1 MSLVLVEDVHCRI
14 LLHVSYDC
22 EEGDKAPEEE
32 STRMPHP
39 IFSLVLVNPG
49 TVQGILAN
57 QKVLFLSPNQYDPRS
72 RCSPFSLTML
82 IDGSNP
88 GYIILFCTTSQVYSL
103 ECYTQWTHPS
113 YRSRG
118 RKRGTTTW
126 PFSSYFWQSSSEHSS
141 SSQSRSTCSC
151 EAFPSHRASSASKK
165 NRQNKPRL
173 WI

>member
-1 MSLVLVEDVHCRI
+1 
-14 LLHVSYDC
+14 
-22 EEGDKAPEEE
+22 
-32 STRMPHP
+32 MPHP

-72 RCSPFSLTML
+72 RASPFSLTVL

-113 YRSRG
+113 YRSRR
-118 RKRGTTTW
+118 RKREIG
-126 PFSSYFWQSSSEHSS
+126 
-141 SSQSRSTCSC
+141 
-151 EAFPSHRASSASKK
+151 RASCREKMK
-165 NRQNKPRL
+165 
-173 WI
+173 